1 MKKKSILHLLSFVF
15 FTFLFVYWLFF
26 IDSKSDSEIY
36 AVPVVYLMFAVAP
49 LLSLALQ
56 YEVIKDKEFFNN
68 FTSSTTKVFKMND
81 YLRISFLLLYNLGA
95 YAGIQMRKKIL
106 KKETED
112 GCLWVVMLGDSFHST
127 SCISKVVYKEA
138 LNICDLK
145 LFIFCLI
152 KKNVQHC

>member
-15 FTFLFVYWLFF
+15 FTFLFVYWLFV

-36 AVPVVYLMFAVAP
+36 AVPVVYLMFALAP

-56 YEVIKDKEFFNN
+56 YEVIKDKEFFDN
-68 FTSSTTKVFKMND
+68 FTSSTTKVFKMDD

-106 KKETED
+106 KKEYRKTDIRHIELVNEIID
-112 GCLWVVMLGDSFHST
+112 RKRILLIILTIQLLITILLFSSFF
-127 SCISKVVYKEA
+127 
-138 LNICDLK
+138 
-145 LFIFCLI
+145 FI
-152 KKNVQHC
+152 

>member
-1 MKKKSILHLLSFVF
+1 VKKKSILHLLSFVF

-106 KKETED
+106 KKEYRKTDIRHIELVNEIID
-112 GCLWVVMLGDSFHST
+112 RKRILLIILTIQLLITILLFSSFF
-127 SCISKVVYKEA
+127 
-138 LNICDLK
+138 
-145 LFIFCLI
+145 FI
-152 KKNVQHC
+152 

>member
-106 KKETED
+106 KK
-112 GCLWVVMLGDSFHST
+112 
-127 SCISKVVYKEA
+127 
-138 LNICDLK
+138 NIEK
-145 LFIFCLI
+145 QI
-152 KKNVQHC
+152 

>member
-49 LLSLALQ
+49 LLSLTLQ

-68 FTSSTTKVFKMND
+68 FTSGTTKDLKMDD
-81 YLRISFLLLYNLGA
+81 YLRISFLLFYNLGA
-95 YAGIQMRKKIL
+95 YTGIQMRKKFL
-106 KKETED
+106 KKEYRKTDIRHIKLVNEIINRKRI
-112 GCLWVVMLGDSFHST
+112 LLVILTIQLLITILLFSSFF
-127 SCISKVVYKEA
+127 
-138 LNICDLK
+138 
-145 LFIFCLI
+145 FI
-152 KKNVQHC
+152 

>member
-68 FTSSTTKVFKMND
+68 FTSSTTKVFKMYD

-106 KKETED
+106 KKEYRKTDIRHIELVNEIID
-112 GCLWVVMLGDSFHST
+112 RKRILLIILTIQLLITILLFSSFF
-127 SCISKVVYKEA
+127 
-138 LNICDLK
+138 
-145 LFIFCLI
+145 FI
-152 KKNVQHC
+152 